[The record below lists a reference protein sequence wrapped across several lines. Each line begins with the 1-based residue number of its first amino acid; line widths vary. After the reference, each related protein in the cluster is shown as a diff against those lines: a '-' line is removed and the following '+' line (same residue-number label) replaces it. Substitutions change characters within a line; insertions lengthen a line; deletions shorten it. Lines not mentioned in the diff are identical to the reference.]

1 MREQAPFVVTP
12 STYGATS
19 CTERPTLSALT
30 WCLLQVPLKPA
41 FYLLLLLLAFL
52 GSALGWPGSQS
63 CSVQEVLRHYQA
75 VIFQDLQAAMQWAG
89 MGVQRTEPGSRHHR
103 FIQKNLTG
111 AGGGQGQPGTS
122 CGAQKVWGRYPQ
134 TTTCSLL
141 RSYPHSP
148 CSGFPPLPTQ
158 ESSILLSIES
168 LGQTLL
174 GSVAGVPHNAF
185 EKAAWTVAV
194 RTEAVMR
201 RHCRISYRVCVLNLP
216 SPKGYSTNGL
226 RLWTQLG
233 PTVLMTTHFLRGY
246 T

>member
-1 MREQAPFVVTP
+1 MGL
-12 STYGATS
+12 STVLVKLYEGS
-19 CTERPTLSALT
+19 
-30 WCLLQVPLKPA
+30 LLAVSLKPA
-41 FYLLLLLLAFL
+41 FYILPLLLAFL

-75 VIFQDLQAAMQWAG
+75 VIFQDLQTAMQWAG
-89 MGVQRTEPGSRHHR
+89 MGVQHTEPGSRHHR

-122 CGAQKVWGRYPQ
+122 CDAQK
-134 TTTCSLL
+134 
-141 RSYPHSP
+141 
-148 CSGFPPLPTQ
+148 

-174 GSVAGVPHNAF
+174 GSVAGVPHNAL

-201 RHCRISYRVCVLNLP
+201 RHCRTSYRIQQPRKHAVQ
-216 SPKGYSTNGL
+216 L
-226 RLWTQLG
+226 RSSRRRLL
-233 PTVLMTTHFLRGY
+233 LRALHAVATCWEKLFALSDMATGEF
-246 T
+246 